1 MKLAVTLTT
10 PEVPR
15 TVPVALFAGSFPER
29 LAKAAQWGYEG
40 VELMVREPAELDA
53 GAIGR
58 AVREAGLQVAAI
70 GTGAQF
76 LVDGLTLVSADAGTE
91 QKAFERFCALADF
104 AAAVGA
110 PLVTIGSFRG
120 RLGQAGEGARQ
131 RMLARLRDCAEYAG
145 RLGLR
150 VALEP
155 LNRYE
160 ADFVHTAEQGMTLI
174 QEVDHP
180 AFGLL
185 LDTFHMN
192 IEEASLRRAVYTAR
206 QRLWHVHIGD
216 SNRLPPGKGHFP
228 FGRVLRALAE
238 AGYRGFLSAEL
249 LARPDPDTAGI
260 QTALAMRR
268 LMRRYA
274 GGERGVS

>member
-15 TVPVALFAGSFPER
+15 AVPVALFAGSFPER
-29 LAKAAQWGYEG
+29 LAKAAQWGYAG
-40 VELMVREPAELDA
+40 VELMVRDPTELDA

-58 AVREAGLQVAAI
+58 AIREAGLQVAAI

-76 LVDGLTLVSADAGTE
+76 LVDGLTLVSADAGAE

-131 RMLARLRDCAEYAG
+131 RLIARLRDCAEYAG
-145 RLGLR
+145 RRGLR

-160 ADFVHTAEQGMTLI
+160 ADFIHTAAEGMALVEEI
-174 QEVDHP
+174 AHP

-192 IEEASLRRAVYTAR
+192 IEEASVRRAVHTAAP
-206 QRLWHVHIGD
+206 RLWHVHLGD
-216 SNRLPPGKGHFP
+216 SNRLPPGKGHFA
-228 FGRVLRALAE
+228 FGRMLRALVE
-238 AGYRGFLSAEL
+238 VGYDRFLSAEL
-249 LARPDPDTAGI
+249 LAQPDPDTAGI

-268 LMRRYA
+268 LMCRYA
-274 GGERGVS
+274 GGERGAS